1 MTEALLSVAGLSVNY
16 GHIEAVRDVDLAL
29 QAGQVTTLVGAN
41 GAGKSTTLLALSGLL
56 KPKAG
61 SIRFEGEELTKLPT
75 HKIVERGLVQ
85 VAEGRAILTTLTVR
99 ENLELGAYRRKDR
112 AAIASDLERVLAL
125 FPRLEERIG
134 GLAGNLS
141 GGEQQMLAIGRAL
154 LAKPRLL
161 LLDEPSMGL
170 APIIVQDIFRKLR
183 EINADGLTIFLV
195 EQNVRQAL
203 KIAERAY
210 VLENGH
216 VVLEGSGRELLD
228 EPSMGL
234 APIIVQDI
242 FRTLREIHRDGLT
255 IFLVEQNVRQALRLA
270 AHAYVLE
277 TGRVVLEGAGH
288 ELLDEPRVQQAYL
301 GG

>member
-1 MTEALLSVAGLSVNY
+1 MTALLEVRDLQVAY
-16 GHIEAVRDVDLAL
+16 GHIEAVQGISFEIHGGEIR
-29 QAGQVTTLVGAN
+29 TLVGAN
-41 GAGKSTTLLALSGLL
+41 GAGKSTTLLALSGLVR
-56 KPKAG
+56 PKAG

-99 ENLELGAYRRKDR
+99 ENLELGAYRRRDR
-112 AAIASDLERVLAL
+112 AAVGADLERVLAL
-125 FPRLEERIG
+125 FPRLAERIG

-154 LAKPRLL
+154 LARPRLL

-203 KIAERAY
+203 KIAQHGY
-210 VLENGH
+210 VIESGKI
-216 VVLEGSGRELLD
+216 VLADTGARLL
-228 EPSMGL
+228 
-234 APIIVQDI
+234 
-242 FRTLREIHRDGLT
+242 RDPK
-255 IFLVEQNVRQALRLA
+255 VLA
-270 AHAYVLE
+270 AYM
-277 TGRVVLEGAGH
+277 
-288 ELLDEPRVQQAYL
+288 